1 MSPQQSNGSGL
12 KKNMNERQD
21 STYSKNGPYP
31 LYDTSR
37 STYSSPVRSISGT
50 RMQGKMEEL
59 GKVSNASETKLTRSV
74 SSSKDLLGVAQVTID
89 LLHGEAKMWE
99 ENARK
104 LMVDVERLRKHL
116 SKRSENKKRT

>member
-1 MSPQQSNGSGL
+1 
-12 KKNMNERQD
+12 MNERQD

-37 STYSSPVRSISGT
+37 STYSSPVTSISGT
-50 RMQGKMEEL
+50 RLQ
-59 GKVSNASETKLTRSV
+59 
-74 SSSKDLLGVAQVTID
+74 AQVTID

-116 SKRSENKKRT
+116 SKRNLKFQIEEEMDNTTRELQDEIKYEKGLNCDLELKLKKQQ